1 MAVMAVTGQP
11 AHGAPEAVMVPRDAP
26 RPAAAPAPPVPQTLT
41 LPVAPA
47 DPPTPVLLP
56 EGIELPPYSVWR
68 RIPEWE
74 PHGPWLRDRPQLEW
88 PDTIYSTTK
97 LPWVLRLLLVVGLAL
112 GQVVMD
118 GGPVAHLIAAGLLL
132 LLWGWI
138 EWWQTWDLT
147 PLSRRLIA
155 ITVQFVLIGLLIVV
169 SPLSALIIWSH
180 YVICGTFFTGPLLLA
195 GLAASSALMTA
206 VQVGG
211 FDEYAHNWSLTAGL
225 LILDMAIGVVTIG
238 MANRREEAVMRR
250 HAATHA
256 LLAEQ
261 QRNAELQAQLMGQA
275 RAMGIREERA
285 RLARELH
292 DTVAQG
298 LVAVVTQLEAI
309 DDATLPAATQRRV
322 ANAKSLARQGLSEAR
337 RAVDALRPPL
347 LEDADLPDALS
358 RLLQQWSEVNH
369 IPADLSVS
377 GTARATDADPALI
390 RVTQEALSNVARH
403 AHAQRVAASL
413 DYLEG
418 EVLLDIHDDGVGFD
432 PGTQRRPSAAG
443 GQGLPGMAERIR
455 LLGGSLAVE
464 SEPGGGC
471 VISAAVPG

>member
-1 MAVMAVTGQP
+1 VS
-11 AHGAPEAVMVPRDAP
+11 
-26 RPAAAPAPPVPQTLT
+26 
-41 LPVAPA
+41 
-47 DPPTPVLLP
+47 LP
-56 EGIELPPYSVWR
+56 EGIELPAYSLWR

-74 PHGPWLRDRPQLEW
+74 PRGRWLRDRPQIEW
-88 PDTIYSTTK
+88 PDTIFSTTRV
-97 LPWVLRLLLVVGLAL
+97 PWVLRLLLVAGLVAGQATMAGGLA
-112 GQVVMD
+112 
-118 GGPVAHLIAAGLLL
+118 AHLLTAALIVV
-132 LLWGWI
+132 LWGWI
-138 EWWQTWDLT
+138 EWWGTWDLR
-147 PLSRRLIA
+147 PLSRRLVAFLVQGVLATAIIA
-155 ITVQFVLIGLLIVV
+155 LCPVGGVIV
-169 SPLSALIIWSH
+169 WSH
-180 YVICGTFFTGPLLLA
+180 YIICGTFFTGPLLWA
-195 GLAASSALMTA
+195 GITASSALMTA
-206 VQVGG
+206 IQVGG
-211 FDEYAHNWSLTAGL
+211 FHRIGHSWALSGGL
-225 LILDMAIGVVTIG
+225 FVFNIAIGLVSIAL
-238 MANRREEAVMRR
+238 ANRREEAVLRR

-309 DDATLPAATQRRV
+309 DDAALPTATQRRV
-322 ANAKSLARQGLSEAR
+322 ANAKSLARQGLTEAR
-337 RAVDALRPPL
+337 RAVDALRPPV

-358 RLLQQWSEVNH
+358 RLLRQWSEVNH

-377 GTARATDADPALI
+377 GTPRATDVDPALI

-403 AHAQRVAASL
+403 AKAHRVAASL
-413 DYLEG
+413 DYLDG

-432 PGTQRRPSAAG
+432 PDAQRSPSAAG
-443 GQGLPGMAERIR
+443 GHGLPGMAERIR
-455 LLGGSLAVE
+455 LLGGDFAVE